1 MLGHSDMITI
11 VVVVLA
17 LVFAGVHI
25 AIALGI
31 TAALGIYL
39 MTGDVEVVRN
49 FVANTAY
56 EALRDYVFAVI
67 PLFMLM
73 GDFLA
78 KCGAA
83 RDIYALANRLSGWL
97 PARLAVATILSNALF
112 GFVTGVSI
120 AAAAAFSRIAY
131 PEMRRYGYRRDF
143 ALGAVA
149 GSACLGMLIPPSV
162 LMIVWCV
169 LTEISIGKMFLAG
182 VIPGLLA
189 AGGMIVYVVIAAI
202 LKPELVGERRPLAT
216 GAVGADVSATPTVAL
231 PEDEQPIGALL
242 FSTMLVILLVAGT
255 LGAIWLGVC
264 TPTEGASVGAIG
276 SLILAL
282 IKGIKPRETWQVV
295 LDVGRT
301 CGPLLLLLFCAQLY
315 SRVLAMTGFTE
326 AAKAFLLST
335 GAGPWG
341 ILTVMVAIWF
351 VLGCLIE
358 FDLHHPAHGADLR
371 ADRQPSRLRS
381 AGLRHHGHF
390 GDRDRP
396 AHPALRHP
404 GVHGE
409 GGGARPQRDTG
420 RDFPRLDPLLDRAAG
435 GGRGAGGISTACH
448 VPAQPLARRVHYPGR
463 LKSSAGNRMMRGNEA
478 DDQQRRRQK
487 CADRSPH
494 PGPEHQRQEDRKR
507 AQRQPAADDGRRDE
521 ISLDRGQRN
530 DKIPAR

>member
-1 MLGHSDMITI
+1 MLGHSDMIAI

-39 MTGDVEVVRN
+39 MTGDVDVVRD

-73 GDFLA
+73 GDLLA

-182 VIPGLLA
+182 VIPGLIA

-202 LKPELVGERRPLAT
+202 LKPELVGERRRLAT
-216 GAVGADVSATPTVAL
+216 GAVGADVSATPTVTL

-282 IKGIKPRETWQVV
+282 VKGIKPRETWQVV

-326 AAKAFLLST
+326 AAKVFLLST

-351 VLGCLIE
+351 VLGCLIDSISIILLTVPI
-358 FDLHHPAHGADLR
+358 FAPTATHLG
-371 ADRQPSRLRS
+371 
-381 AGLRHHGHF
+381 F
-390 GDRDRP
+390 
-396 AHPALRHP
+396 
-404 GVHGE
+404 
-409 GGGARPQRDTG
+409 
-420 RDFPRLDPLLDRAAG
+420 DPLAFAIMGILAIETGLLTPPFGILVFTVKAA
-435 GGRGAGGISTACH
+435 
-448 VPAQPLARRVHYPGR
+448 VP
-463 LKSSAGNRMMRGNEA
+463 
-478 DDQQRRRQK
+478 
-487 CADRSPH
+487 DRSVTLAEIFRGSIPYWIVLLVVVVALAAFPELATFL
-494 PGPEHQRQEDRKR
+494 PG
-507 AQRQPAADDGRRDE
+507 
-521 ISLDRGQRN
+521 L
-530 DKIPAR
+530 